1 MSTKIKEVYH
11 IIHSKFQPMTKTA
24 VLLILNIKRVGKKDS
39 NGIEINIFLQILY
52 SILQEDIA

>member
-1 MSTKIKEVYH
+1 MCIRDREVYH